1 MELSIGRS
9 IKALR
14 KERDLTQEQLAETF
28 GVSFQ
33 AVSKWE
39 TGAAYPDI
47 EMLPGIARFFG
58 VTTDELLGVDV
69 SRTEEMIREVVDEVT
84 AMFNER
90 PFDCEKNYVP
100 ALPLLRKAVAK
111 FPMSEELQYC
121 LAYALRGNIWLF
133 CKDDSD
139 LERANALQ
147 DEAICIYQR
156 LIETTKNATLRLKA
170 MQNLIHC
177 LDEFDPRALAC
188 AEQLPAF
195 EFCREYNLG
204 RTNHLAGQELT
215 DVLRGNISL
224 FGGAVIEALEYFAN
238 EKLNGRLFTK
248 EQAGELTV
256 EAAREKIALVKQ
268 VIGGEP
274 PPPPPT
280 QFSAYE

>member
-1 MELSIGRS
+1 MELHIGKS

-14 KERDLTQEQLAETF
+14 KEKELTQEQVAEIF

-58 VTTDELLGVDV
+58 VTTDGLLGVDI
-69 SRTEEMIREVVDEVT
+69 SRIEEEIRKIHDG
-84 AMFNER
+84 AAR
-90 PFDCEKNYVP
+90 LLDVP
-100 ALPLLRKAVAK
+100 PRKSLPADYASALSMLRKATAK
-111 FPMSEELQYC
+111 FPMSEELRYC
-121 LAYALRGNIWLF
+121 LAWALRGNIYF
-133 CKDDSD
+133 VRDD

-147 DEAICIYQR
+147 EEAICIYQK
-156 LIETTKNATLRLKA
+156 LIETTKNPTLRLKA

-195 EFCREYNLG
+195 EFCREYILG
-204 RTNHLAGQELT
+204 RTNHLKGQGLV
-215 DVLRGNISL
+215 DVLRGNIDL
-224 FGGAVIEALEYFAN
+224 FGRAMIEALGYFAA

-274 PPPPPT
+274 SPPPPMR
-280 QFSAYE
+280 FSAYE

>member
-1 MELSIGRS
+1 MELNIGRS

-14 KERDLTQEQLAETF
+14 KERDLTQERLAEIF

-39 TGAAYPDI
+39 TGAAYPDL

-58 VTTDELLGVDV
+58 VTTDELLGVDA
-69 SRTEEMIREVVDEVT
+69 SRSEEMIREIHDEAARV
-84 AMFNER
+84 
-90 PFDCEKNYVP
+90 FDVP
-100 ALPLLRKAVAK
+100 PRKSSPESYASVLSMLRKAVAQ
-111 FPMSEELQYC
+111 FPMSEELRYC
-121 LAYALRGNIWLF
+121 LAWALRGNIYF
-133 CKDDSD
+133 IRDD
-139 LERANALQ
+139 LERCNALQ
-147 DEAICIYQR
+147 EEAICIYQK
-156 LIETTKNATLRLKA
+156 LIETTKNPVMRLKA
-170 MQNLIHC
+170 MQNLIHG
-177 LDEFDPRALAC
+177 LDEFDPRALPC

-204 RTNHLAGQELT
+204 RTNHLKGQELT
-215 DVLRGNISL
+215 DVLRNNIDL
-224 FGGAVIEALEYFAN
+224 FGGAVIEALEYFAA

-274 PPPPPT
+274 SPPPAAR
-280 QFSAYE
+280 FSAYE

>member
-1 MELSIGRS
+1 MELNIGIS

-14 KERDLTQEQLAETF
+14 KEKELTQEQLAEVF

-47 EMLPGIARFFG
+47 EMLPKLARFFG

-69 SRTEEMIREVVDEVT
+69 SRSNEMIREIHDEAARV
-84 AMFNER
+84 
-90 PFDCEKNYVP
+90 FDVP
-100 ALPLLRKAVAK
+100 PRKSSPADYASALSMLRKAVAQ
-111 FPMSEELQYC
+111 FPMSEELRYC
-121 LAYALRGNIWLF
+121 LAWALRGNIYF
-133 CKDDSD
+133 FRDD
-139 LERANALQ
+139 LERASALQ
-147 DEAICIYQR
+147 DEAICIYQK

-170 MQNLIHC
+170 MQNLVHG

-195 EFCREYNLG
+195 EFCREYILG
-204 RTNHLAGQELT
+204 RTNHLKGQELV
-215 DVLRGNISL
+215 DVLRSNIDL
-224 FGGAVIEALEYFAN
+224 FGGAMLEALEYFAN

-274 PPPPPT
+274 SPPPHSR
-280 QFSAYE
+280 FSAFE

>member
-1 MELSIGRS
+1 MNLSIGKS
-9 IKALR
+9 IKTLR
-14 KERDLTQEQLAETF
+14 KEKDLTQEQLAEIF

-69 SRTEEMIREVVDEVT
+69 SRIEEEIREVVDKVT

-100 ALPLLRKAVAK
+100 ALSLLRKAVAK

-121 LAYALRGNIWLF
+121 LAWALRGNTWLY
-133 CKDDSD
+133 CRDDFD
-139 LERANALQ
+139 PVRGDALQ
-147 DEAICIYQR
+147 EEAICIYQK
-156 LIETTKNATLRLKA
+156 LIETTKNATMRLKA
-170 MQNLIHC
+170 MQDLVHC
-177 LDEFDPRALAC
+177 LDEFDPRALPC
-188 AEQLPAF
+188 AQQLPAF
-195 EFCREYNLG
+195 EFCREYVLG
-204 RTNHLAGQELT
+204 RTNHLKGQELT
-215 DVLRGNISL
+215 DVLRRNIDL
-224 FGGAVIEALEYFAN
+224 FGGAVIEALGYFAN

-256 EAAREKIALVKQ
+256 EAAREKIDLVKR

-274 PPPPPT
+274 SLPPPMR
-280 QFSAYE
+280 FSAYE

>member
-14 KERDLTQEQLAETF
+14 KEKDLTQEQLAEIL

-47 EMLPGIARFFG
+47 ELLPGIARFFG
-58 VTTDELLGVDV
+58 VTTDDLLGVDV
-69 SRTEEMIREVVDEVT
+69 SRIEEQIRKIHDE
-84 AMFNER
+84 AAR
-90 PFDCEKNYVP
+90 LFDVP
-100 ALPLLRKAVAK
+100 PRKSSPADYASALSMLRKATAQ
-111 FPMSEELQYC
+111 FPMSEELRYT
-121 LAYALRGNIWLF
+121 LAWALLGNIYF
-133 CKDDSD
+133 VRDD
-139 LERANALQ
+139 LERCNALQ
-147 DEAICIYQR
+147 EEAICIYQK
-156 LIETTKNATLRLKA
+156 LIETTKNPTLRLKA
-170 MQNLIHC
+170 MQNLVHC

-195 EFCREYNLG
+195 EFCREYILG
-204 RTNHLAGQELT
+204 RTNHLAGQELV
-215 DVLRGNISL
+215 DVLRGNIDL
-224 FGGAVIEALEYFAN
+224 FGGAVIEALGYFAA

-256 EAAREKIALVKQ
+256 EAAKEKIALVKQ

-274 PPPPPT
+274 SPPPPMR
-280 QFSAYE
+280 FSAFA

>member
-1 MELSIGRS
+1 MELSIGKS

-14 KERDLTQEQLAETF
+14 KEKDLTQERLAEIF

-58 VTTDELLGVDV
+58 VTTDALLGVDV
-69 SRTEEMIREVVDEVT
+69 SRIEEQIREICDEAT
-84 AMFNER
+84 RLFNARE
-90 PFDCEKNYVP
+90 YVA

-111 FPMSEELQYC
+111 FPMSDELQYC
-121 LAYALRGNIWLF
+121 LAWALRGNIYF
-133 CKDDSD
+133 VRDD
-139 LERANALQ
+139 LERCNALQ
-147 DEAICIYQR
+147 EEAICIYQK
-156 LIETTKNATLRLKA
+156 LIETTKKPTLRLKA
-170 MQNLIHC
+170 MQNLIHA

-195 EFCREYNLG
+195 EFCREYILG
-204 RTNHLAGQELT
+204 RTNHLKGQELT
-215 DVLRGNISL
+215 DVLRGNIDL
-224 FGGAVIEALEYFAN
+224 FGGAMIEALGYFAA
-238 EKLNGRLFTK
+238 EKLNGCLFTK

-256 EAAREKIALVKQ
+256 EAAKEKIALVKQ

-274 PPPPPT
+274 SPPPPMR
-280 QFSAYE
+280 FSAYE